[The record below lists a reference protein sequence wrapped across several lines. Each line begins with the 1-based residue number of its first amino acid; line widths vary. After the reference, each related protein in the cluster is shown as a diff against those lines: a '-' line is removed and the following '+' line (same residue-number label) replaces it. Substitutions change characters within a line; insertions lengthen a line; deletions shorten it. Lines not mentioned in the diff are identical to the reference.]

1 MQPSGPASVIPRS
14 LANESSMRSRLSLLA
29 TRPSTIRWLIPLLVG
44 FAGLLVAFVGHRTVV
59 NTTDDLTRARFS
71 EETQR
76 MARDVGAALTDADQ
90 LLAGM
95 HAAVA
100 VYGPGFDLRNDAR
113 KDAAIGAVA
122 HQLAGAVRAHE
133 GVVYASA
140 SFPNGS
146 FIGAYLEDD
155 DKLHVQLSRTA
166 DSGPARGPTD
176 MPAGARR
183 RYNLRGFHDL
193 DLIDDT
199 PTPYDPRVRPFYLLA
214 QRSTG
219 PVWSDPYLFYEDA
232 GTGITRTEAVY
243 AGTQLIA
250 VLTVDFNIH
259 GLSQVIRHG
268 AADSEVVAL
277 LHSDDGK
284 LLALPDALRP
294 KLSKP
299 LDHPLTFHDIDAPM
313 VRAFFEN
320 PARGRDS
327 ELHLHARGQNAL
339 ALSAPLRNLGT
350 LKWSVTALVP
360 ASVQA
365 KVVAGHRTRSLLALA
380 LALAVSV
387 ALGAVFANWL
397 ERAQRAAQAAQQAAT
412 RAQAAADAAEQ
423 RALEAEGI
431 AQKLGSYELVQC
443 LGKGGMGE
451 VWRASHRL
459 LPRDAAVKLIRPE
472 ALQASNRDEV
482 QMRFR
487 REARSMAQLR
497 SRNTVTILD
506 YGVASN
512 GSLFL
517 VMELLDGFDVDKMV
531 KTYGAM
537 PASRVVYLMI
547 QVCRSLAEA
556 HGLRLVHR
564 DVKPANIFLARIGDE
579 FDIVKMLDFGLVHDA
594 HKSDASEG
602 DAPVDSSVEALSQ
615 REVIAVDVPS
625 LPHAI
630 ASASSLPPSKQSSA
644 PPESLRMGSGTRST
658 RTVRVSPPESLRS
671 QLAAELTIAGTSMGT
686 PSYMAPEQVLG
697 EVVTAAADVYALGCV
712 MIFMLTRRKLY
723 RKPDSTSTMM
733 AHVVEPIPD
742 FETWADIPASLAA
755 VIRACLQ
762 KSASDR
768 PRDAAQLL
776 EQLELVSTQLTS
788 VWTAR
793 DARECWLN
801 IEVPAAAVTATPEQ
815 APQRLVIEAAAS

>member
-1 MQPSGPASVIPRS
+1 MQSCEPPSLSAGT
-14 LANESSMRSRLSLLA
+14 LGGESPLRVRVSALA
-29 TRPSTIRWLIPLLVG
+29 TRPSTIRWLIPLFVG
-44 FAGLLVAFVGHRTVV
+44 FAGMLIAFVGQRTVV
-59 NTTDDLTRARFS
+59 NTTDDLTRARFT
-71 EETQR
+71 EETER
-76 MARDVGAALTDADQ
+76 MARDVGAALSDADK

-100 VYGPGFDLRNDAR
+100 VYGPGLDLRNDALT
-113 KDAAIGAVA
+113 DAAIGGVA

-166 DSGPARGPTD
+166 DSGAARNAKD

-183 RYNLRGFHDL
+183 RYNLRGFL
-193 DLIDDT
+193 ELEFIDEA
-199 PTPYDPRVRPFYLLA
+199 PTPYDPRERPFYGLA
-214 QRSTG
+214 QRSPG
-219 PVWSDPYLFYEDA
+219 AVWSDPYLFYEDA

-243 AGTQLIA
+243 AGTQLVA

-268 AADSEVVAL
+268 TRNNEVVAL

-284 LLALPDALRP
+284 LLALPDTMRP
-294 KLSKP
+294 KLAKQ
-299 LDHPLTFHDIDAPM
+299 LEHPLTYLDIDAPL
-313 VRAFFEN
+313 VRAFFDN
-320 PARGRDS
+320 PARGRDAS
-327 ELHLHARGQNAL
+327 LQLRASGQEAL
-339 ALSAPLRNLGT
+339 ALSAPLRNLGS

-365 KVVAGHRTRSLLALA
+365 KIVAGYRMRSLLALA
-380 LALAVSV
+380 LALLVSV

-397 ERAQRAAQAAQQAAT
+397 ERAQRAAQAAHQAAI
-412 RAQAAADAAEQ
+412 RAQAAAAAAEQ
-423 RALEAEGI
+423 RAIEAEGI

-459 LPRDAAVKLIRPE
+459 LPRDAAIKLIRPE
-472 ALQASNRDEV
+472 AMQVRSREEV

-506 YGVASN
+506 YGVATN

-517 VMELLDGFDVDKMV
+517 VMELLDGFDVDKVV

-537 PASRVVYLMI
+537 PANRVVYLMI

-556 HGLRLVHR
+556 HGLQLVHR

-579 FDIVKMLDFGLVHDA
+579 VDIVKVLDFGLVYDA
-594 HKSDASEG
+594 HKPAEGDSNAPAEPHADAS
-602 DAPVDSSVEALSQ
+602 SQ
-615 REVIAVDVPS
+615 REAIAVAVPS
-625 LPHAI
+625 LPRAV
-630 ASASSLPPSKQSSA
+630 ASVSSLPPGKASSA
-644 PPESLRMGSGTRST
+644 PPESLQMGSGTRST
-658 RTVRVSPPESLRS
+658 RSIRTSPPESLRS
-671 QLAAELTIAGTSMGT
+671 HVAADLTIAGTSMGT
-686 PSYMAPEQVLG
+686 PNYMAPEQVLG

-712 MIFMLTRRKLY
+712 MIFMLTKRKLY

-733 AHVVEPIPD
+733 AHVLEPIPD
-742 FETWADIPASLAA
+742 FEAWADVPAPLAA
-755 VIRACLQ
+755 VVRACLQ
-762 KSASDR
+762 KRAAER
-768 PRDAAQLL
+768 PRNAAELL
-776 EQLELVSTQLTS
+776 ELLEGVATQLS
-788 VWTAR
+788 APWTPR
-793 DARECWLN
+793 DAREFWLN
-801 IEVPAAAVTATPEQ
+801 IDAPAMAAVVPGQE
-815 APQRLVIEAAAS
+815 PQRLVIEAAAS